1 MSVET
6 SSLFHPVG
14 SASCPD
20 TSKSIPGNRVWKEKV
35 PESGKTPMK
44 AGREAAKLLP
54 EPWHGALTL
63 WQGRKSWKRMGLL
76 RGLLS
81 NITSS
86 VSHLLGAR
94 KTSGRNGR
102 LFPLPGWLWDVHLG
116 LVVGICPPQAFLWKL
131 LALAIT
137 LVQRGGAG
145 QSPWSLWGFR
155 ARVRG
160 QRVLVWL
167 CWALA
172 SEWQWL

>member
-1 MSVET
+1 MAGKEGLEEDGITEGVVIQHHLICL
-6 SSLFHPVG
+6 SS
-14 SASCPD
+14 
-20 TSKSIPGNRVWKEKV
+20 
-35 PESGKTPMK
+35 SGCK
-44 AGREAAKLLP
+44 
-54 EPWHGALTL
+54 
-63 WQGRKSWKRMGLL
+63 
-76 RGLLS
+76 
-81 NITSS
+81 
-86 VSHLLGAR
+86 

-102 LFPLPGWLWDVHLG
+102 LFPLPGWLWDIHLG
-116 LVVGICPPQAFLWKL
+116 LVVGICPPQAFFWKL